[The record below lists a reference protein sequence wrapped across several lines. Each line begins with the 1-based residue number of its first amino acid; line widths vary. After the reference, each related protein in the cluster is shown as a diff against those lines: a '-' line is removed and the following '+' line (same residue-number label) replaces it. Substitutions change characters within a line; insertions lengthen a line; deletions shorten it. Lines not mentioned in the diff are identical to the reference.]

1 MPSDKD
7 TKDTRNLYQRIR
19 DVMSEI
25 GYVQRDKRT
34 TGGAIYRYVSHD
46 AVVRHVR
53 SALIKHGVVALA
65 SVVPDSVVQDGN
77 RTQAITELRLVNAD
91 NPSESITLYGLGF
104 GIDSQDKG
112 PGKAASYGKKYALI
126 QAFLLETG
134 DDPEQDNIEHE
145 PAPAP
150 KQEQEREPKR
160 ETAPVQ
166 KPTHKQELKAAC
178 LQIGA
183 PLTAVT
189 AYLKHH
195 TGQTEFNALDDETQE
210 AIVTDWEDKA
220 QMVARLKAEG
230 VPYERMFEACRE
242 TTDATLPSIHC
253 ATATI
258 WRRWL
263 TEAKAE

>member
-1 MPSDKD
+1 MPSDTD

-19 DVMSEI
+19 DVMREI

-65 SVVPDSVVQDGN
+65 SIVPDSVVQNGN

-134 DDPEQDNIEHE
+134 DDPEADSIDHE
-145 PAPAP
+145 PAHEPAH
-150 KQEQEREPKR
+150 EPKR
-160 ETAPVQ
+160 APSPAY

-189 AYLKHH
+189 AYLQHH
-195 TGQTEFNALDDETQE
+195 TGQTSFDALDDETQE